1 MEVKIR
7 VHTLAWKRKILW
19 TVWWRFPCLKRCAQR
34 WFFVLLIEPAL
45 EWLAIMCLCT
55 ETAENKKVE
64 RSVFNS
70 VYRIESVKTIVLLE
84 LLE

>member
-1 MEVKIR
+1 MEEKDAMGSLVEISMSEEMCTEM
-7 VHTLAWKRKILW
+7 V
-19 TVWWRFPCLKRCAQR
+19 FDS
-34 WFFVLLIEPAL
+34 AL

-55 ETAENKKVE
+55 ETAGKKKVE

-70 VYRIESVKTIVLLE
+70 VYKIKSVKTVVLLE

>member
-1 MEVKIR
+1 MEVNIR
-7 VHTLAWKRKILW
+7 VHTLAWKRKIPW
-19 TVWWRFPCLKRCAQR
+19 AVWWRFPCLKRCAEMV
-34 WFFVLLIEPAL
+34 FDSAL

-55 ETAENKKVE
+55 ETAGKKKVE

-70 VYRIESVKTIVLLE
+70 VYKIKSVKTVVLLE